1 MKLDTLYLLDLDGSI
16 LVWKIR
22 VHNGGAAST
31 VTSESG
37 QLNGQLK
44 SHTYTV
50 LHGKNL
56 GKANATT
63 HFTQAIAEAESK
75 YAAKIKKGYRSLA
88 MLGLNAD
95 VTDTHVL
102 LTRLDSNR
110 RDASGELKPM
120 LCQKF
125 KPNKLKYPVIG
136 QPKINGVRAFVKMIE
151 LNHGLFGTEHRLGFT
166 SREGLLYN
174 IPHLENDKNIL
185 EYIKFLQDSYP
196 DIEIILDGELYIDNK
211 LCTDIAGAAKNKDN
225 INNSNLYFIMFDL
238 AISIKNQY
246 DRILTM
252 NTVFD
257 NLYKEHEC
265 ISAPNT
271 YLKFISKNFARIKSK
286 AIKSDEEARNLRD
299 NALENG
305 FEGCV
310 LRDLNA
316 LYKFGQRPVTMV
328 KYKLRDSSEFRI
340 LDIIPQDKRPELP
353 QFILKN
359 DLDSQTFEL
368 IGSGKHEDQEQFLIN
383 KDSYIGK
390 FAHIEFGERTK
401 TNLPFHCVFIGI
413 RETTD

>member
-1 MKLDTLYLLDLDGSI
+1 MKLDTLYLLDMDGSI

-37 QLNGQLK
+37 QLNGQLIP
-44 SHTYTV
+44 HTYTV
-50 LHGKNL
+50 LNGKNL

-75 YAAKIKKGYRSLA
+75 YNDKIKKGYRSLA

-110 RDASGELKPM
+110 KDTSGNLKPM

-125 KPNKLKYPVIG
+125 KANKLKYPVIG
-136 QPKINGVRAFVKMIE
+136 QPKINGIRTFVKMIE

-174 IPHLENDKNIL
+174 IPHLENDENIV
-185 EYIKFLQDSYP
+185 EYIKFLKDTYP
-196 DIEIILDGELYIDNK
+196 DTEIILDGELYIDNK

-225 INNSNLYFIMFDL
+225 VNNSNLYFIMFDL
-238 AISIKNQY
+238 AIPIKNQY

-257 NLYKEHEC
+257 NLYKTHEC
-265 ISAPNT
+265 STAPNK
-271 YLKFISKNFARIKSK
+271 YLKYISKNFARIKSK
-286 AIKSDEEARNLRD
+286 VIKSDEEARILRD
-299 NALENG
+299 DAISNS

-328 KYKLRDSSEFRI
+328 KYKLRESSEFRI
-340 LDIIPQDKRPELP
+340 LDIISQNKRPELP

-359 DLDSQTFEL
+359 DLDNQIFEL
-368 IGSGKHEDQEQFLIN
+368 IGSGKHEDQEQYLNN

-390 FAHIEFGERTK
+390 FAHIEYAERTK

-413 RETTD
+413 REKID